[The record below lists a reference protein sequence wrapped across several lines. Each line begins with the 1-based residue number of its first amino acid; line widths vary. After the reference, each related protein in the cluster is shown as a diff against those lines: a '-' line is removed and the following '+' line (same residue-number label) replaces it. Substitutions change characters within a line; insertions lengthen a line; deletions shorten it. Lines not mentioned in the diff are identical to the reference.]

1 MKAHS
6 ALVSLQS
13 RQMLWNFGI
22 LTGAITLMAAAF
34 RQAKGESE
42 MLHLM
47 VSVLFSMVLP
57 VILTCESVVEARPV
71 NSKTSRPTSNDTLS
85 TGVG

>member
-1 MKAHS
+1 
-6 ALVSLQS
+6 
-13 RQMLWNFGI
+13 
-22 LTGAITLMAAAF
+22 MAAAF